1 MNQPDR
7 NNMNPETLES
17 MLPHWRQWDIE
28 HVWHPFTPMTAYARE
43 KPPMII
49 SGKGFYLQD
58 ACGKRYLDGISA
70 LWCNVHGYQVPELDA
85 AIVEQLGKIAHTTFL
100 GGTSPAAI
108 ELAHQLCS
116 RTPGDLNHVFYSDA
130 GATAVEAALKIAV
143 QYHAQKPQPE
153 KRTTFIR
160 LDGAYHGDTIGSV
173 SIGRIDAFHQPFDD
187 LLFKTITVPS
197 PVRYRI
203 PESYDEQGWIEYC
216 YDSVRQA
223 IADHGD
229 EVAAFV
235 IEPLVQGAAGILVHE
250 PSYLK
255 FVREITREQGVPL
268 IADEVAVGFG
278 KTGTLFACEQE
289 EVVPDI
295 LCLAKGV
302 TGGYLPLAATV
313 VTDEIYSAF
322 LGEPEE
328 GRTFFHGHT
337 YTGNALACAVALAS
351 LKLIEENQVLRNV
364 AEISSHLSRR
374 LEQISNNPHV
384 GDIRQ
389 KGVMVGIELV
399 ADKDNKT
406 PFDPTLRM
414 GHQVTLA
421 ARKRGVIVRPLG
433 DVVVLMPAIAM
444 PVEQIDE
451 LCDAVFAA
459 IEETCHAASGH

>member
-1 MNQPDR
+1 MSQADQRQSDISGNIDSILSQ
-7 NNMNPETLES
+7 
-17 MLPHWRQWDIE
+17 WRQWDVA
-28 HVWHPFTPMTAYARE
+28 HVWHPFTPMTVYARDA
-43 KPPMII
+43 PPMIV
-49 SGKGFYLQD
+49 SGRGFYLQD
-58 ACGKRYLDGISA
+58 ASGMQYLDGISA
-70 LWCNVHGYQVPELDA
+70 LWCNVHGYQVPQLDA
-85 AIVEQLGKIAHTTFL
+85 AIAEQLGRIAHTTFL
-100 GGTSPAAI
+100 GGTSPVAI
-108 ELAHQLCS
+108 ELAHELCL

-143 QYHAQKPQPE
+143 QYHAQKKPHAE
-153 KRTTFIR
+153 KRTTFMR

-197 PVRYRI
+197 PVLYRI
-203 PESYDEQGWIEYC
+203 PQGYNEQTWLNHC
-216 YDSVRQA
+216 YDSVKQA
-223 IADHGD
+223 LAKHANEI
-229 EVAAFV
+229 AAFV
-235 IEPLVQGAAGILVHE
+235 IEPLVQGAAGILVHT
-250 PSYLK
+250 PGYLE
-255 FVREITREQGVPL
+255 FIREITRQYDVPL

-278 KTGTLFACEQE
+278 KTGTLFACEQD

-295 LCLAKGV
+295 MCLAKGI

-337 YTGNALACAVALAS
+337 YTGNALACAVSLAS
-351 LKLIEENQVLRNV
+351 LKLIDDDKVLDNV
-364 AEISSHLSRR
+364 ALISSR
-374 LEQISNNPHV
+374 LEERLDEIKKFPKV

-399 ADKDNKT
+399 ADTDSKK
-406 PFDPTLRM
+406 PFDSALRI

-433 DVVVLMPAIAM
+433 DVIVLMPAIAM

-451 LCDAVFAA
+451 LCDAVFEA
-459 IEETCHAASGH
+459 IEEVCA

>member
-1 MNQPDR
+1 MQ
-7 NNMNPETLES
+7 
-17 MLPHWRQWDIE
+17 
-28 HVWHPFTPMTAYARE
+28 
-43 KPPMII
+43 
-49 SGKGFYLQD
+49 
-58 ACGKRYLDGISA
+58 YLDGISA
-70 LWCNVHGYQVPELDA
+70 LWCNVHGYQVPQLDA
-85 AIVEQLGKIAHTTFL
+85 AIAEQLGRIAHTTFL
-100 GGTSPAAI
+100 GGTSPVAI
-108 ELAHQLCS
+108 ELAHELCL

-143 QYHAQKPQPE
+143 QYHAQKKPHAE
-153 KRTTFIR
+153 KRTTFMR

-197 PVRYRI
+197 PVLYRI
-203 PESYDEQGWIEYC
+203 PQGYNEQTWLNHC
-216 YDSVRQA
+216 YDSVKQA
-223 IADHGD
+223 LAKHANEI
-229 EVAAFV
+229 AAFV
-235 IEPLVQGAAGILVHE
+235 IEPLVQGAAGILVHT
-250 PSYLK
+250 PGYLE
-255 FVREITREQGVPL
+255 FIREITRQYDVPL

-278 KTGTLFACEQE
+278 KTGTLFACEQD

-295 LCLAKGV
+295 MCLAKGI

-313 VTDEIYSAF
+313 VTDEIYSVF

-337 YTGNALACAVALAS
+337 YTGNALACAVSLAS
-351 LKLIEENQVLRNV
+351 LKLIDDDKVLDNV
-364 AEISSHLSRR
+364 ALISAR
-374 LEQISNNPHV
+374 LEERLDEIKKFPKV

-399 ADKDNKT
+399 ADTDSKK
-406 PFDPTLRM
+406 PFDSALRI

-433 DVVVLMPAIAM
+433 DVIVLMPAIAM

-451 LCDAVFAA
+451 LCDAVFEA
-459 IEETCHAASGH
+459 IEEVCA

>member
-1 MNQPDR
+1 MNQAVQKHSGNSANLD
-7 NNMNPETLES
+7 S
-17 MLPHWRQWDIE
+17 MLPQWRQWDTD

-43 KPPMII
+43 SPPMIV
-49 SGKGFYLQD
+49 SGEGFYLQD
-58 ACGKRYLDGISA
+58 AAGKRYLDGISA
-70 LWCNVHGYQVPELDA
+70 LWCNVHGYQVPQLDA
-85 AIVEQLGKIAHTTFL
+85 AIVDQLGKIAHTTFL

-108 ELAHQLCS
+108 ELAHELAQ

-143 QYHAQKPQPE
+143 QYHVQKKPRGE

-160 LDGAYHGDTIGSV
+160 LDGAYHGDTLGSV

-197 PVRYRI
+197 PVLYRI
-203 PESYDEQGWIEYC
+203 PEGHNEQSWINHC
-216 YDSVRQA
+216 YDSVKQVFA
-223 IADHGD
+223 KQGD

-235 IEPLVQGAAGILVHE
+235 IEPLVQGAAGIQVHT
-250 PSYLK
+250 PFYLE
-255 FVREITREQGVPL
+255 FIREITKEYGIPL

-295 LCLAKGV
+295 MCLAKGI

-337 YTGNALACAVALAS
+337 YTGNALACAVSLAS
-351 LKLIEENQVLRNV
+351 LKLIDENKVLDNV
-364 AEISSHLSRR
+364 AAISSHLQER
-374 LEQISNNPHV
+374 LDEISDFPEV
-384 GDIRQ
+384 GEIRQ

-399 ADKDNKT
+399 ADKENKT
-406 PFDPTLRM
+406 PYDPALRI

-421 ARKRGVIVRPLG
+421 ARERGVIVRPLG
-433 DVVVLMPAIAM
+433 DVIVLMPAIAM

-451 LCDAVFAA
+451 LCDAVFEA
-459 IEETCHAASGH
+459 IEEVCA